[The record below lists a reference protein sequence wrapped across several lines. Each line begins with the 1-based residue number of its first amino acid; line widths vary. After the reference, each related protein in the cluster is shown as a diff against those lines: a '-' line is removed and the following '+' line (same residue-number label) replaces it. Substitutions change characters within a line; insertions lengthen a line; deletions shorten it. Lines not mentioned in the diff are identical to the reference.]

1 MSGVYARAVVWL
13 RWPILVAWI
22 AAAALCADTL
32 RAEIGAASSADA
44 LVPSGAPALQAA
56 RASVDAFGYPL
67 AADVLVVQ
75 RNPRGLPSGVAQRTA
90 GVARQVDSA
99 PQPSVVAVPIVNDPR
114 SPISREHDT
123 ATLTY
128 LYTRNAGNFNAEVR
142 TARRYAQALATP
154 RGTFVGVTGA
164 AAARLDQDRTIRDAL
179 PRVTIATVA
188 MVVLV
193 LGLMFRSL
201 AAPIVPL
208 CSAGVAYV
216 VARRALQAA
225 GDAFGVTVPQEIDPL
240 LVVLLLAMTTD
251 YAIFVL
257 HEQRRAMRDGTKPRP
272 ATAIALSRVAPIILT
287 AGVIVAAGTSTLAL
301 GGLAFFRALG
311 PGLAVSAAIGTLVSL
326 TLTPALAATLGG
338 LLGRRV
344 RPADVDETRADG
356 RLVRLRG
363 WLRRSRLVATL
374 IVLACVAGLAAV
386 AAPLRDAHLG
396 LALTR
401 GFTERTATARATG
414 AAQSAF
420 VAGAVAPTE
429 LVLRG
434 PGLGTRAAQL
444 GRLEDAIARQR
455 GVSAAIGAR
464 EEAAIGRR
472 GAFVSRDG
480 STARLI
486 VFLRGDPFSAPAI
499 ATVRRLDDHLPEL
512 LAASGL
518 RGTAAALTGAT
529 PLARDTVD
537 ASRNAIVRLAA
548 AALLVNLLCMILFLR
563 AIVAPLYLI
572 AASSLALLAAL
583 GATTVIARDV
593 LGHDDLAYYVPFA
606 ATVLLLSLGSDYNVF
621 VVGRIW
627 QEARRRDVADAV
639 AHAAPEASLSIT
651 AAGIVMALS
660 FAALALV
667 PLVAFQQLALLMA
680 IGVLIDALVV
690 RSLLVPAL
698 VTAVGEVSGW
708 PGRRLRESAAPE
720 PSADAPLEQRD
731 AGEARDRPV
740 VAGEH
745 PVDAAT
751 RIERLAAMSVDGDE
765 ERPPRGDREEPA

>member
-1 MSGVYARAVVWL
+1 
-13 RWPILVAWI
+13 
-22 AAAALCADTL
+22 
-32 RAEIGAASSADA
+32 
-44 LVPSGAPALQAA
+44 
-56 RASVDAFGYPL
+56 
-67 AADVLVVQ
+67 
-75 RNPRGLPSGVAQRTA
+75 
-90 GVARQVDSA
+90 
-99 PQPSVVAVPIVNDPR
+99 
-114 SPISREHDT
+114 
-123 ATLTY
+123 
-128 LYTRNAGNFNAEVR
+128 
-142 TARRYAQALATP
+142 
-154 RGTFVGVTGA
+154 
-164 AAARLDQDRTIRDAL
+164 
-179 PRVTIATVA
+179 
-188 MVVLV
+188 
-193 LGLMFRSL
+193 
-201 AAPIVPL
+201 
-208 CSAGVAYV
+208 
-216 VARRALQAA
+216 
-225 GDAFGVTVPQEIDPL
+225 
-240 LVVLLLAMTTD
+240 
-251 YAIFVL
+251 
-257 HEQRRAMRDGTKPRP
+257 
-272 ATAIALSRVAPIILT
+272 
-287 AGVIVAAGTSTLAL
+287 
-301 GGLAFFRALG
+301 
-311 PGLAVSAAIGTLVSL
+311 
-326 TLTPALAATLGG
+326 
-338 LLGRRV
+338 
-344 RPADVDETRADG
+344 
-356 RLVRLRG
+356 
-363 WLRRSRLVATL
+363 
-374 IVLACVAGLAAV
+374 VAGLAAV